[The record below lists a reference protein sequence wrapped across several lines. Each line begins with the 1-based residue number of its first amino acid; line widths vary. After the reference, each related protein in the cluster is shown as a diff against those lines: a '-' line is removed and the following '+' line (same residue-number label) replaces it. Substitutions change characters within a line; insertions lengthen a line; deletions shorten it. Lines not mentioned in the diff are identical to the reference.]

1 MPWRLKDTAG
11 EFKKEKQAF
20 FEIISLLKIIA
31 ERAFYREADPSISG
45 NSPAV
50 SFNRRV

>member
-1 MPWRLKDTAG
+1 LKDTAG
-11 EFKKEKQAF
+11 EFKKEKHAF

-45 NSPAV
+45 NSRLDFSSGNSPAV
-50 SFNRRV
+50 S